1 MHIFNASMGAGLAW
15 GFTDM
20 QLDPNV
26 IQPVIAT
33 DLVFDDLLFKEITVE
48 PNVTA

>member
-1 MHIFNASMGAGLAW
+1 MGAGLAW

-26 IQPVIAT
+26 IQPVLFT
-33 DLVFDDLLFKEITVE
+33 DLVFDDLLFKE
-48 PNVTA
+48 VTAEQPVTA